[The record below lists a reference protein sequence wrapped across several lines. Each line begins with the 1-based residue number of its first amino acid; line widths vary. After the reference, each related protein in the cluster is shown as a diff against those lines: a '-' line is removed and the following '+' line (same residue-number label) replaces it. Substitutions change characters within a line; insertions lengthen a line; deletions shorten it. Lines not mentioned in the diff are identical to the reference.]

1 MTPYQVRLVVR
12 RRSADAPDVDP
23 KPSRFEARWVESDG
37 QMSKPFS
44 FEPPLSDDDAADLRW
59 YLEKYHEF
67 VGAGTQAR
75 AANIEA
81 KLDPWG
87 RALYAAAF
95 GTLEGKDVYRQA
107 LGVGQSALASTTS
120 ARNALA
126 RSSRIDDGLADV
138 LGDSGI
144 ANRLDA
150 RRRQDVDT
158 PAKQGFQILRQLDE
172 LQPGRAV
179 EFRQDVDVARFAPL
193 APGP

>member
-12 RRSADAPDVDP
+12 RRSAAAPDVDP

-59 YLEKYHEF
+59 YLEKFHEF

-107 LGVGQSALASTTS
+107 LGVGQSALACLDDVGEKCPGAVFTHRRRSCGCLGRFGDCESPRRPPASGRRHSCQTRIPDTAS
-120 ARNALA
+120 AR
-126 RSSRIDDGLADV
+126 
-138 LGDSGI
+138 
-144 ANRLDA
+144 
-150 RRRQDVDT
+150 
-158 PAKQGFQILRQLDE
+158 
-172 LQPGRAV
+172 
-179 EFRQDVDVARFAPL
+179 
-193 APGP
+193 